1 MGNADADIAYQN
13 KDIFSKF
20 MGERMR
26 NKSFEAYG
34 LDLPEIVRVEP
45 TNLPTIKAMELRI
58 DNLFELA
65 DGTFAIVDYESDYD
79 EKDKLKYAGYL
90 TGVLTRYY
98 EQHGKFPVLRMV
110 VIYTADVVRGMTKDQ
125 LDAGAL
131 KIQMDTAFL
140 SDLSG
145 DEIYRRL
152 SSKLQQGQPLDD
164 TDCMQF
170 MIAPLTYRTKEA
182 KQEAVRKAYELS
194 NLITD
199 EETLNFILPG
209 LVVFC
214 EKIIDEQT
222 YIKMRERIR
231 MTRMGR
237 EFEEEKRKAVER
249 ALMEGESRGEAKGKT
264 RGMADAV
271 RALMASM
278 KVTAKEAMDMLAV
291 PDGMRS
297 AVRAML

>member
-1 MGNADADIAYQN
+1 MSE
-13 KDIFSKF
+13 K
-20 MGERMR
+20 MR
-26 NKSFEAYG
+26 NKSFKAYG

-65 DGTFAIVDYESDYD
+65 DGTFAIVDYESSYD
-79 EKDKLKYAGYL
+79 EKDKLKYANYL
-90 TGVLTRYY
+90 TGVLTKYY
-98 EQHGKFPVLRMV
+98 EQHGEFPILRMI
-110 VIYTADVVRGMTKDQ
+110 VIYTADVARGTTKDQ
-125 LDAGAL
+125 LQAGAIRL
-131 KIQMDTAFL
+131 QVDTAFL

-145 DEIYRRL
+145 DEIYHRL
-152 SSKLQQGQPLDD
+152 SLKLQQGQPLDD

-182 KQEAVRKAYELS
+182 KQEAVRRAYELS
-194 NLITD
+194 NLVTD
-199 EETLNFILPG
+199 EETLDFILPG
-209 LVVFC
+209 IIVFC

-237 EFEEEKRKAVER
+237 EFEAEKRAAVEK
-249 ALMEGESRGEAKGKT
+249 AMMDGEAKGETNGTVK
-264 RGMADAV
+264 AV

-278 KVTAKEAMDMLAV
+278 KVSAKEAMDMLSV
-291 PDGMRS
+291 PDGMRNS
-297 AVRAML
+297 VRMML